1 MGIDWA
7 GLLGLLG
14 PVAITVALVVMGLLS
29 KRFGSVTRTPRYYV
43 GFFVAAGLMAVSILG
58 RLLTIGRGQ
67 STTMELNHDPIWVFL
82 YIGLPAVALTLSIVI
97 AWRYWSWLLAER
109 G

>member
-1 MGIDWA
+1 MGIDWS

-14 PVAITVALVVMGLLS
+14 PVAITIALIVMGLLS
-29 KRFGSVTRTPRYYV
+29 KRLGSVTRMPRYYI
-43 GFFVAAGLMAVSILG
+43 GFFVAAGLMAVSVLA
-58 RLLTIGRGQ
+58 RLLTTGHGQ
-67 STTMELNHDPIWVFL
+67 LFTMALNHDPIWVFL
-82 YIGLPAVALTLSIVI
+82 YIGLPAIALTLGIVV